1 MTAGEVRTVLDS
13 HRRRRPLRIVAY
25 SLLAIGNNI
34 ILIDP
39 TRSFEDVPFQL
50 RYVWNGAMLLGCA
63 LGIIGAITDRYL
75 IELIGLPFVLAGV
88 FAFVVV
94 LVAAWTSGT
103 LAFACFLGC
112 LWVILFSRGLDLWQL
127 ASRSAAAER
136 RRR

>member
-1 MTAGEVRTVLDS
+1 MTAGEVRNVLDS
-13 HRRRRPLRIVAY
+13 HRRRRPLRITAY
-25 SLLAIGNNI
+25 GLLALGNNI

-39 TRSFEDVPFQL
+39 TRSFQDVPAQL
-50 RYVWNGAMLLGCA
+50 RYVWNGVMLAGCL
-63 LGIIGAITDRYL
+63 LGIIGAVTDRYL
-75 IELIGLPFVLAGV
+75 IELVGMPFVLTGV
-88 FAFVVV
+88 TAFIVV

-112 LWVILFSRGLDLWQL
+112 IWVILFSRGLDLWQL